1 MVTVNRPPRVRES
14 LTDCSVLLI
23 AVTGMTEIRRQA
35 AITIIRKWNDLSF
48 MRDLITHRVFLIDIS
63 RIQIK
68 SMQHRVWYRRREW
81 YPD

>member
-14 LTDCSVLLI
+14 PTDCSVLLI

-48 MRDLITHRVFLIDIS
+48 MRDLNTPSVFLIDIS

-68 SMQHRVWYRRREW
+68 SMQHRVWEGAGNGI
-81 YPD
+81 PD